1 MSFAL
6 DKYRRELGQVERASR
21 SHFSAF
27 VVLTRDKQAL
37 IERFFESVVARTRD
51 IFTAAER
58 DTEAWIRSLLPPIEA
73 QVREQRSQLKRRAE
87 SAERIRDAQ
96 ESLDS
101 RIGELESALEDAQG
115 KLDELRQTAARVR
128 HVVEAEPAAP
138 AVPSPAAVTIPRHL
152 DQSEPAFLRIEI

>member
-1 MSFAL
+1 
-6 DKYRRELGQVERASR
+6 
-21 SHFSAF
+21 
-27 VVLTRDKQAL
+27 
-37 IERFFESVVARTRD
+37 VARTRD

-138 AVPSPAAVTIPRHL
+138 AVPSPAAVTTPRHL